1 MDYLSIFCFLFRRR
15 RTGRLIDVF
24 FFPRLHESQTG
35 MAVSGTVGNGNE
47 RSRGVIKL
55 TYECTLI
62 MGLVAIFYLR
72 DDLWEWQNTSD
83 LD

>member
-1 MDYLSIFCFLFRRR
+1 
-15 RTGRLIDVF
+15 
-24 FFPRLHESQTG
+24 
-35 MAVSGTVGNGNE
+35 MAVSGTVGSGNE

>member
-1 MDYLSIFCFLFRRR
+1 
-15 RTGRLIDVF
+15 
-24 FFPRLHESQTG
+24 
-35 MAVSGTVGNGNE
+35 MAISGTVGNGNE

-72 DDLWEWQNTSD
+72 DDLGEWQNTSD